1 MIDTSKK
8 VHERKTASNSNVI
21 ICNGKQAMIK
31 FDFIE
36 KYFCGENIVYSS
48 KGSLDG
54 CKWGVKK
61 MEKRHVYL
69 SLHVELA
76 ERELL

>member
-21 ICNGKQAMIK
+21 ICNGKQAIK

-48 KGSLDG
+48 KSSLDG
-54 CKWGVKK
+54 CKWGV
-61 MEKRHVYL
+61 
-69 SLHVELA
+69 
-76 ERELL
+76 

>member
-1 MIDTSKK
+1 MIDTSKT
-8 VHERKTASNSNVI
+8 VHQRKTASNSNEI

-48 KGSLDG
+48 KSSLDG
-54 CKWGVKK
+54 CKLGVKN
-61 MEKRHVYL
+61 MEKVTCI
-69 SLHVELA
+69 SA
-76 ERELL
+76 CM

>member
-31 FDFIE
+31 FDFIQ

-48 KGSLDG
+48 KSSLDG

-61 MEKRHVYL
+61 MEKDTL
-69 SLHVELA
+69 ISA
-76 ERELL
+76 CM